1 MYYAL
6 VMTNIKSLTVRD
18 GVGQVPLHHALCSD
32 NVSLGSIKLLLDASP
47 DSLFIADNDGTLP
60 FHVACGFSTADIVEY
75 LTEHFTVSSFGSSI
89 KDMWGNTPL
98 HYACRY
104 GKLDTVKLLLEKQE
118 YIDSVS
124 VRNDDGNLPIQLL
137 CEAPRLGLRNKIDRE
152 STEYTETIWLLL
164 RCCPE
169 TVVNW

>member
-75 LTEHFTVSSFGSSI
+75 LTEHFTVSSFGSSM

-98 HYACRY
+98 HYACRF
-104 GKLDTVKLLLEKQE
+104 GKCDIVKLLLKKQE

-124 VRNDDGNLPIQLL
+124 IRNDDNNLPIQLL
-137 CEAPRLGLRNKIDRE
+137 CEAPRLGLKKIDRE

-164 RCCPE
+164 CCCPE
-169 TVVNW
+169 TVINW

>member
-1 MYYAL
+1 MLSA
-6 VMTNIKSLTVRD
+6 
-18 GVGQVPLHHALCSD
+18 QA
-32 NVSLGSIKLLLDASP
+32 SLGSIKLLLERKP

-60 FHVACGFSTADIVEY
+60 FHVACGFSSADIVDY
-75 LTEHFTVSSFGSSI
+75 LMDHFTVSSFGGSM

-98 HYACRY
+98 HYACRF
-104 GKLDTVKLLLEKQE
+104 GKCDIVKLLLKKQE

-124 VRNDDGNLPIQLL
+124 IRNDDNNLPIQLL
-137 CEAPRLGLRNKIDRE
+137 CEAPRLGLKKIDRE

-169 TVVNW
+169 TVINW